1 MSTTSAQGFKEDH
14 ENMKCKI
21 YNLLL
26 EDFEMMKIEFKT
38 FQEYHPQMAGNQ
50 QLLVIVL
57 EIYDDV
63 WLEVTLHHRIFYC
76 PWLSL
81 LITI

>member
-1 MSTTSAQGFKEDH
+1 
-14 ENMKCKI
+14 MKRKI

-50 QLLVIVL
+50 QLSIRVL
-57 EIYDDV
+57 EIYYDV
-63 WLEVTLHHRIFYC
+63 CLEVSHTA
-76 PWLSL
+76 S
-81 LITI
+81 